1 MFHSDMAWAPWYLNE
16 RRAND
21 ARSCVILC
29 SRQAAVI
36 CAALAFGGL
45 AHTASP
51 NPRDIVAQLD
61 TQFQAAVK
69 VNDVQAMERILGDD
83 MILVLGNGSINTR
96 AELLQEA
103 RDKSYVYQR
112 QEEDPGTQTVRVWGD
127 TAIVTARL
135 WVKGVNG
142 GKPFDRHL
150 WFSDVYVRAPG
161 GWHYV
166 FGQASLHLP
175 EEPNK
180 S

>member
-1 MFHSDMAWAPWYLNE
+1 MA
-16 RRAND
+16 
-21 ARSCVILC
+21 VG
-29 SRQAAVI
+29 V
-36 CAALAFGGL
+36 CAALAFG
-45 AHTASP
+45 APADAVSP

-69 VNDVQAMERILGDD
+69 VNDVEAMERILGDD
-83 MILVLGNGSINTR
+83 MILVLGNGTTNTR

-103 RDKSYVYQR
+103 RDKSYVYER
-112 QEEDPGTQTVRVWGD
+112 QEEDPGTQTVRVWAD

-135 WVKGVNG
+135 WVKGKSG

-150 WFSDVYVRAPG
+150 WFSDVYLRTST

-166 FGQASLHLP
+166 FGQASLHLSD
-175 EEPNK
+175 EPNK

>member
-1 MFHSDMAWAPWYLNE
+1 MEPPSVFHSDMARAPWYLNDSH
-16 RRAND
+16 ASA

-36 CAALAFGGL
+36 CAALAVGGL
-45 AHTASP
+45 AHTAPP
-51 NPRDIVAQLD
+51 NP
-61 TQFQAAVK
+61 
-69 VNDVQAMERILGDD
+69 
-83 MILVLGNGSINTR
+83 R

-103 RDKSYVYQR
+103 RDKTHVYER

-150 WFSDVYVRAPG
+150 WFSDVYVRAPT

-175 EEPNK
+175 EESNK